1 MSNFKLPNFAIIL
14 NFLILKHF
22 KGPAFQNNRMPAS
35 QVAFRDLRE
44 TALWGHRTGYVYTN
58 VHFTLHYTPLV
69 TLHSFNFGV
78 ICELNLLLLCFST
91 VPLRVLGF
99 VFCRSRIRFHLH
111 VTVNL
116 FSNTSQMT
124 SKCGKRNKV
133 PHEAIAECHYIHLKA
148 HLQQTGIES
157 RGTIFKYENPA
168 KAEIYPIKS
177 LR

>member
-1 MSNFKLPNFAIIL
+1 MPNFKLPNFAIIL

-35 QVAFRDLRE
+35 QVAFGTFGKRPFGVIGKV
-44 TALWGHRTGYVYTN
+44 TFIQTYTSR
-58 VHFTLHYTPLV
+58 YT

-111 VTVNL
+111 VTVSL

-133 PHEAIAECHYIHLKA
+133 AHEAIAECHYIHLKA
-148 HLQQTGIES
+148 HLQQTGIEN
-157 RGTIFKYENPA
+157 RGTIFIYENPA
-168 KAEIYPIKS
+168 KGEIYPIKS